1 MSKKS
6 KRPRQKKVN
15 YEEGG
20 SDKKRKKDDDW
31 GYEDILRS
39 KKSGR
44 RQN

>member
-6 KRPRQKKVN
+6 KRPRQNKISDDTDKSGKKKHK
-15 YEEGG
+15 E
-20 SDKKRKKDDDW
+20 DDW
-31 GYEDILRS
+31 GYDEILRS